1 VKPRWSFF
9 TYAATPGRSSRTV
22 ETVSSQPLSTTM
34 ADVAASGVGHVRRT
48 GGVEVD
54 PVGGTL
60 AVGVED
66 RKQPLGA
73 LVRGDDRVRDL
84 LYRPLGDVVE
94 EQQPAVGAALGHEV
108 LRAAPAEHDLVGD
121 AVVVELEVLPRLVV
135 RPVDHR
141 VGDGCPHVAVPGSS
155 VDHRS

>member
-1 VKPRWSFF
+1 
-9 TYAATPGRSSRTV
+9 
-22 ETVSSQPLSTTM
+22 M
-34 ADVAASGVGHVRRT
+34 RRT

-84 LYRPLGDVVE
+84 LHRPLGDVVE
-94 EQQPAVGAALGHEV
+94 EQQPGVGAALGHEV